1 MNELSTKVKKLNFF
15 QKYRLKSV
23 RKNNNLTFKQ
33 YLKLPEYIKIDSKV
47 IYNLINNND
56 LKFEEVQQIPAGI
69 FPIEKSKIEKYSTTE
84 QAELIEKGYI
94 GRKNFSDEEYYN
106 IVCSEID
113 KQKDCKVLL
122 NKMGDSDKD
131 KFIKYLS
138 ENGLD
143 DNIIEIFESLHE
155 ILKTRVLEEKP
166 EIFEKISEK
175 EQIKFY
181 TQISDNKQ
189 KVYFKYMLPELQ
201 LKYITG
207 EKNSDML
214 KYASMEAKKLFVE
227 QNKNNVRM
235 LTKEEQYQLVKEE
248 KDIFQYM
255 EPDMQQQY
263 KMDNIEK
270 LNSQELREFVLYSG
284 KFGAIGNL
292 DDSSRNLLHRR
303 NKS

>member
-1 MNELSTKVKKLNFF
+1 M
-15 QKYRLKSV
+15 
-23 RKNNNLTFKQ
+23 
-33 YLKLPEYIKIDSKV
+33 PDYIKIDSKV

-69 FPIEKSKIEKYSTTE
+69 FPIAKSKIEKYSTTE

-94 GRKNFSDEEYYN
+94 GREKFSDEEYYN

-122 NKMGDSDKD
+122 DKMFDSEKD

-143 DNIIEIFESLHE
+143 DNIIEIFESLPE
-155 ILKTRVLEEKP
+155 RLKTRVLEEKP
-166 EIFEKISEK
+166 ETFEKISEK

-207 EKNSDML
+207 EKNTDML
-214 KYASMEAKKLFVE
+214 EYASMEAKKLFVE

-235 LTKEEQYQLVKEE
+235 LTKEEQYQLVKED

-270 LNSQELREFVLYSG
+270 LNSQELRDFVLYSG
-284 KFGAIGNL
+284 KLGAIGNL
-292 DDSSRNLLHRR
+292 DNASWNLLHR
-303 NKS
+303 KSK